1 MILRRRIARHR
12 ALRQMATI
20 TRAEFEKKGSITS
33 GISGRSKTPEP
44 AREHQKSSG
53 KAARIARR
61 ATMKIFCA
69 AHYRR
74 VFPFVCHIYTQFLFF
89 KL

>member
-1 MILRRRIARHR
+1 MILPRRTALHR
-12 ALRQMATI
+12 VLRRTATI
-20 TRAEFEKKGSITS
+20 TRVEFGRKGSTIS

-44 AREHQKSSG
+44 GWEQQKSS
-53 KAARIARR
+53 RIAQR

-69 AHYRR
+69 AHDGR
-74 VFPFVCHIYTQFLFF
+74 VFSFVCHIYTQFLFS